1 MYSREY
7 VKKCRAAAKSDTVV
21 GEDPP
26 LLLPQQTV
34 KEERTLNLP
43 PGGRGGTLFWKE
55 RVSITQWEWVC
66 VGVFV
71 FDTRVKLKLRT
82 KRSSFHQFYPQ
93 SSANH
98 SGVQQ
103 RCVSEAEFK
112 GCAFL
117 RHTRSSREGARR
129 GERRGAEVQR
139 DFVKQRGGKNVSP
152 RLLRYLPHGGAAEH
166 GRLPHSLRYG
176 RNRLKK

>member
-1 MYSREY
+1 MSSSRE
-7 VKKCRAAAKSDTVV
+7 KWHSCGWGSSAAPPAADCEGGTNTEPPTGGV
-21 GEDPP
+21 G
-26 LLLPQQTV
+26 
-34 KEERTLNLP
+34 
-43 PGGRGGTLFWKE
+43 GGGTLFWKE

-129 GERRGAEVQR
+129 GERRGSEVQR
-139 DFVKQRGGKNVSP
+139 DFVKQRGDKNVSP

>member
-1 MYSREY
+1 MWKNVEQPRKVTQLWVRILRCSSRSRLWRRNEHWTSH
-7 VKKCRAAAKSDTVV
+7 R
-21 GEDPP
+21 G
-26 LLLPQQTV
+26 
-34 KEERTLNLP
+34 
-43 PGGRGGTLFWKE
+43 GGTLFWKE

-129 GERRGAEVQR
+129 GERRGSEVQR
-139 DFVKQRGGKNVSP
+139 DFVKQRGDKNVSP